1 MMMTNRKKTKKGMA
15 KMEEENPVILEANEI
30 AFVENVSATE
40 PANQEELGE
49 FLGKLTPRQN
59 KLLANLRRLF
69 HSLRGP
75 EDVLDED
82 NYSRPF
88 PPQIRSAKSS
98 ED

>member
-1 MMMTNRKKTKKGMA
+1 MKSEPA
-15 KMEEENPVILEANEI
+15 ENPEANEI
-30 AFVENVSATE
+30 VFVENASAAE

-49 FLGKLTPRQN
+49 LLGKLTPRQN
-59 KLLANLRRLF
+59 KLLTNLRRLY

-88 PPQIRSAKSS
+88 PPQIRNTTSNK
-98 ED
+98 D

>member
-1 MMMTNRKKTKKGMA
+1 
-15 KMEEENPVILEANEI
+15 MEEENAVNLEETDI
-30 AFVENVSATE
+30 AFVETLGPAE

-49 FLGKLTPRQN
+49 LLGKLTPRQN

-88 PPQIRSAKSS
+88 PPQIRNASS
-98 ED
+98 IKK

>member
-1 MMMTNRKKTKKGMA
+1 MMTTSRKKTKKRT
-15 KMEEENPVILEANEI
+15 ANMKIEHAEDIETTNI
-30 AFVENVSATE
+30 ALVDNTSDAQL
-40 PANQEELGE
+40 ANQEQVGEL
-49 FLGKLTPRQN
+49 LGKLTPRQN
-59 KLLANLRRLF
+59 KLLDNLRRLF

-88 PPQIRSAKSS
+88 PPQIRDAKSR

>member
-1 MMMTNRKKTKKGMA
+1 MMMTNRKKAKKRMA
-15 KMEEENPVILEANEI
+15 KMEREHAEDIEMTDI
-30 AFVENVSATE
+30 AFVENAITAE
-40 PANQEELGE
+40 PANQEEFGE
-49 FLGKLTPRQN
+49 LLGKLTPRQN

-88 PPQIRSAKSS
+88 PPQIRNAKSS